1 MFNDLGEGG
10 EFNGSVVSD
19 EILLVR
25 SELASDDIG
34 SRVGDQA
41 LIISANLTT
50 TRRTLVSMSQNLS
63 RASCSLSPSMVK

>member
-1 MFNDLGEGG
+1 VFNDLGEGG

>member
-50 TRRTLVSMSQNLS
+50 TRRTLVSMSQNIS